1 MGAKKTITF
10 APSFIYGT
18 IINYILVM
26 NWFTDLI
33 TGTSIAHAVL
43 VLSGVVALGVLLSRI
58 KICGVSLGVTWILF
72 VGIVAG
78 HFGLSVNADILNFV
92 KEFGLILFV
101 YSVGLQVG
109 PGFFSSFKKGGL
121 TLNAVAV
128 MIVLI
133 SVLLA
138 YIIHLV
144 TGTSL
149 ITMAGVLCGAV
160 TNTPGLGAAQQ
171 SYVEATGVADPSIAM
186 GYAVAYPL
194 GVVGIVMSIVLV
206 KSLFGMSMEKELE
219 KASSSSA
226 DAAKM
231 ATKYSVEVKN
241 SAVIGK
247 TIAALHSLID
257 KDFVVSRLCRA
268 NGKVE
273 IPTSSTNLMEGD
285 KILVISV
292 EASREPVVTFFGNE
306 IEMSE
311 EEWTDMDSQLA
322 SRKIIV
328 TKHNINGKTLG
339 ELKIRSVFGLNVTR
353 VTRAG
358 IDLMA
363 TPDLELQVGDRV
375 RVVGDEKN
383 IESLAKTLGNSS
395 KQLSSPNLLAIFLGI
410 AVGVVFGSIPFMLPG
425 MPSPVKMGLAGGP
438 LIISILMGRFGHKF
452 KVVTYTTFSA
462 NMMLREVGISLFLAA
477 VGIASGAGF
486 VDTVVNQGGFAWIGY
501 GLIITLVPMFAGA
514 AIGRFV
520 FNFNYFQIMG
530 LIAGSGTNPSGLAY
544 SNSISP
550 INQQAVSYATIYPLV
565 MFLRVLTPQLLV
577 LMAL

>member
-1 MGAKKTITF
+1 MSWF
-10 APSFIYGT
+10 AE
-18 IINYILVM
+18 LV
-26 NWFTDLI
+26 
-33 TGTSIAHAVL
+33 TGNSIAHAVL

-78 HFGLSVNADILNFV
+78 HFGLSVNADILNFI

-128 MIVLI
+128 MTVLI
-133 SVLLA
+133 SVILA
-138 YIIHLV
+138 YVIHLV

-149 ITMAGVLCGAV
+149 TTMAGVLCGAV

-206 KSLFGMSMEKELE
+206 KGLFGMTMEKELE
-219 KASSSSA
+219 KATGSSA

-231 ATKYSVEVKN
+231 ATKYSVVVKGKN
-241 SAVIGK
+241 VIGK
-247 TIAALHSLID
+247 TIEVLHGMIE

-273 IPTSSTNLMEGD
+273 IPASSTILEEGD
-285 KILVISV
+285 RILVISV
-292 EASREPVVTFFGNE
+292 EASREAVTSFFGE
-306 IEMSE
+306 AVEMSE
-311 EEWTDMDSQLA
+311 EEWKDMDSQMA

-363 TPDLELQVGDRV
+363 APDLELQVGDRV

-383 IESLAKTLGNSS
+383 IESLANALGNSS

-410 AVGVVFGSIPFMLPG
+410 AVGVIFGSIPFMLPG

-486 VDTVVNQGGFAWIGY
+486 VDTVLNKGGFAWIGY
-501 GLIITLVPMFAGA
+501 GLIITFVPMIAGA
-514 AIGRFV
+514 AIGRFC

-530 LIAGSGTNPSGLAY
+530 LIAGCGTNPSGLAY

-577 LMAL
+577 IMAL

>member
-1 MGAKKTITF
+1 M
-10 APSFIYGT
+10 S
-18 IINYILVM
+18 
-26 NWFTDLI
+26 WFTDLI

-121 TLNAVAV
+121 TLNGVAV
-128 MIVLI
+128 LIVLM

-138 YIIHLV
+138 YVIHLV

-206 KSLFGMSMEKELE
+206 KSLFGMTMEKELE
-219 KASSSSA
+219 KATGSNA

-247 TIAALHSLID
+247 TIAALHSLIE

-273 IPTSSTNLMEGD
+273 IPASGTTLMDGD

-292 EASREPVVTFFGNE
+292 EASKEPVVTFFGKE

-311 EEWTDMDSQLA
+311 DEWTDMDSQLA

-363 TPDLELQVGDRV
+363 APDLELQVGDRV

-410 AVGVVFGSIPFMLPG
+410 AVGVVFGSVPFMLPG

-501 GLIITLVPMFAGA
+501 GLIITLVPMIAGA

>member
-1 MGAKKTITF
+1 
-10 APSFIYGT
+10 
-18 IINYILVM
+18 M
-26 NWFTDLI
+26 NWFSDLI

-121 TLNAVAV
+121 TLNGVAV
-128 MIVLI
+128 LTVLM

-171 SYVEATGVADPSIAM
+171 AYVEATGVADPSIAM

-194 GVVGIVMSIVLV
+194 GVVGIVMSIVLI

-219 KASSSSA
+219 KATGSNA

-247 TIAALHSLID
+247 TIEALHSLID
-257 KDFVVSRLCRA
+257 KDFVVSRLCRVS
-268 NGKVE
+268 GKVE
-273 IPTSSTNLMEGD
+273 IPTSTTALMEGD
-285 KILVISV
+285 KLLVISV
-292 EASREPVVTFFGNE
+292 EANKEHLVAFLGQE
-306 IEMSE
+306 IEMSS
-311 EEWTDMDSQLA
+311 EEWQDMDSQMA

-328 TKHNINGKTLG
+328 TKHSVNGKTLG

-363 TPDLELQVGDRV
+363 APDLELQVGDRV

-383 IESLAKTLGNSS
+383 IENLAKALGNSS

-410 AVGVVFGSIPFMLPG
+410 AVGVIFGSIPFMLPG

-486 VDTVVNQGGFAWIGY
+486 VDTVVNKGGFAWIGY
-501 GLIITLVPMFAGA
+501 GLIITLVPMIAGA

-520 FNFNYFQIMG
+520 FKFNYFQLMG

-577 LMAL
+577 IMSL

>member
-1 MGAKKTITF
+1 M
-10 APSFIYGT
+10 S
-18 IINYILVM
+18 
-26 NWFTDLI
+26 WFNELI

-72 VGIVAG
+72 VGIIAG
-78 HFGLSVNADILNFV
+78 HFGLTVDPAINNFI

-121 TLNAVAV
+121 TLNGVAV
-128 MIVLI
+128 LIVLM

-138 YIIHLV
+138 YIIHMV

-149 ITMAGVLCGAV
+149 VTMVGVLCGAV

-171 SYVEATGVADPSIAM
+171 TYLEATGAADPSIAM
-186 GYAVAYPL
+186 GYAVSYPL
-194 GVVGIVMSIVLV
+194 GVVGIVMSIVV
-206 KSLFGMSMEKELE
+206 IKGLFGMTMEKELE
-219 KASSSSA
+219 RATGSSA

-231 ATKYSVEVKN
+231 ATKYTVEVRN
-241 SAVIGK
+241 SAIIDK
-247 TIAALHSLID
+247 TIESLHGLID

-273 IPTSSTNLMEGD
+273 IPASETRLYEGD
-285 KILVISV
+285 RILVISV
-292 EASREPVVTFFGNE
+292 ESNKESIVAFFGE
-306 IEMSE
+306 QVQVSV
-311 EEWTDMDSQLA
+311 EEWKDMDSQLSA
-322 SRKIIV
+322 RKIIV
-328 TKHNINGKTLG
+328 TKHKINGKTLG
-339 ELKIRSVFGLNVTR
+339 ELKVRSVFGVNVTR

-358 IDLMA
+358 IDLVA
-363 TPDLELQVGDRV
+363 APDLELQIGDRV
-375 RVVGDEKN
+375 LAVGDEKKL
-383 IESLAKTLGNSS
+383 ESFAKMLGNSS
-395 KQLSSPNLLAIFLGI
+395 KQLREPNLLAIFLGI

-425 MPSPVKMGLAGGP
+425 MPQPVKMGLAGGP
-438 LIISILMGRFGHKF
+438 LIIAILISRFGYKF
-452 KVVTYTTFSA
+452 HVVTYTTLSA

-501 GLIITLVPMFAGA
+501 GVIITLVPMLAGA

-520 FNFNYFQIMG
+520 FKFNYFQLMG

-544 SNSISP
+544 SNSVSP
-550 INQQAVSYATIYPLV
+550 INQQAVSYATVYPLV
-565 MFLRVLTPQLLV
+565 MFLRVLTPQILI

>member
-1 MGAKKTITF
+1 
-10 APSFIYGT
+10 
-18 IINYILVM
+18 M
-26 NWFTDLI
+26 NWFTELM

-78 HFGLSVNADILNFV
+78 HFGLSVNADILNFI

-128 MIVLI
+128 ITVLI

-206 KSLFGMSMEKELE
+206 KGLFGMTMEKELE
-219 KASSSSA
+219 KATGSSA

-231 ATKYSVEVKN
+231 ATKYSVAVKGSN
-241 SAVIGK
+241 VVGK
-247 TIAALHSLID
+247 TIEALHGMID

-273 IPTSSTNLMEGD
+273 IPASSTILEEGD
-285 KILVISV
+285 RILVISV
-292 EASREPVVTFFGNE
+292 EASKEAVTAFFGEE
-306 IEMSE
+306 IQVSE
-311 EEWTDMDSQLA
+311 EEWKDMDSQMA

-339 ELKIRSVFGLNVTR
+339 ELKVRSVFGLNVTR

-363 TPDLELQVGDRV
+363 SPDLELQVGDRV

-383 IESLAKTLGNSS
+383 IESLAKALGNSS

-486 VDTVVNQGGFAWIGY
+486 VDTVVNKGGFAWIGY
-501 GLIITLVPMFAGA
+501 GLIITFVPMIAGA
-514 AIGRFV
+514 AIGRFC

-577 LMAL
+577 IMAL

>member
-1 MGAKKTITF
+1 
-10 APSFIYGT
+10 
-18 IINYILVM
+18 M
-26 NWFTDLI
+26 NWFSDLI

-78 HFGLSVNADILNFV
+78 HFGLSVNGDILNFV

-121 TLNAVAV
+121 TLNGVAV
-128 MIVLI
+128 LTVLM

-171 SYVEATGVADPSIAM
+171 AYVEATGVADPSIAM

-194 GVVGIVMSIVLV
+194 GVVGIVMSIVLI

-219 KASSSSA
+219 KATGSNA

-241 SAVIGK
+241 NAVISK
-247 TIAALHSLID
+247 TIEALHSLID

-268 NGKVE
+268 TGKVE
-273 IPTSSTNLMEGD
+273 IPTSTTTLMEGD
-285 KILVISV
+285 KVLVISV
-292 EASREPVVTFFGNE
+292 EANKEHLVAFLGQE
-306 IEMSE
+306 IEMSS
-311 EEWTDMDSQLA
+311 EEWQDMDSQMA

-328 TKHNINGKTLG
+328 TKHSINGKTLG

-363 TPDLELQVGDRV
+363 APDLELQVGDRV

-383 IESLAKTLGNSS
+383 IENLAKALGNSS
-395 KQLSSPNLLAIFLGI
+395 KQLSTPNLLPIFLGI
-410 AVGVVFGSIPFMLPG
+410 AVGVIFGSIPFMLPG

-486 VDTVVNQGGFAWIGY
+486 VDTVVNKGGFAWIGY
-501 GLIITLVPMFAGA
+501 GLIITFVPMIAGA

-520 FNFNYFQIMG
+520 FKFNYFQLMG

>member
-1 MGAKKTITF
+1 MYYLCPRIF
-10 APSFIYGT
+10 C
-18 IINYILVM
+18 ILVLCITEKI
-26 NWFTDLI
+26 WFMSWFAELV
-33 TGTSIAHAVL
+33 TGNSIAHAVL

-78 HFGLSVNADILNFV
+78 HFGLSVNADILNFI

-128 MIVLI
+128 MTVLI

-138 YIIHLV
+138 YVIHLV

-149 ITMAGVLCGAV
+149 TTMAGVLCGAV

-206 KSLFGMSMEKELE
+206 KGLFGMTMEKELE
-219 KASSSSA
+219 KATGASA

-231 ATKYSVEVKN
+231 ATKYSVVVKGKN
-241 SAVIGK
+241 VIGK
-247 TIAALHSLID
+247 TIEVLHGMIE

-273 IPTSSTNLMEGD
+273 IPASSTILEEGD
-285 KILVISV
+285 RILVISV
-292 EASREPVVTFFGNE
+292 EASRKAVTSFFGE
-306 IEMSE
+306 AVEMSE
-311 EEWTDMDSQLA
+311 EEWKDMDSQMA

-363 TPDLELQVGDRV
+363 APDLELQVGDRV

-383 IESLAKTLGNSS
+383 IESLANALGNSS

-410 AVGVVFGSIPFMLPG
+410 AVGVIFGSIPFMLPG

-486 VDTVVNQGGFAWIGY
+486 VDTVLNKGGFAWIGY
-501 GLIITLVPMFAGA
+501 GLIITFVPMIAGA
-514 AIGRFV
+514 AIGRFCL
-520 FNFNYFQIMG
+520 NFNYFQIMG
-530 LIAGSGTNPSGLAY
+530 LIAGCGTNPSGLAY

-577 LMAL
+577 IMAL

>member
-1 MGAKKTITF
+1 MD
-10 APSFIYGT
+10 
-18 IINYILVM
+18 
-26 NWFTDLI
+26 WFSELM

-78 HFGLSVNADILNFV
+78 HFGLSVNADILNFI

-121 TLNAVAV
+121 TLNGVAV
-128 MIVLI
+128 ITVFI

-206 KSLFGMSMEKELE
+206 KGLFGMTMEKELE
-219 KASSSSA
+219 KATGASA
-226 DAAKM
+226 DASKM
-231 ATKYSVEVKN
+231 ATKYSV
-241 SAVIGK
+241 AVRGGNIIGK
-247 TIAALHSLID
+247 TIETLHGMID

-273 IPTSSTNLMEGD
+273 IPTSSTTLSEGD
-285 KILVISV
+285 RILVISV
-292 EASREPVVTFFGNE
+292 EANKEAVTNFFGQE

-311 EEWTDMDSQLA
+311 EEWKDMDSQMA

-383 IESLAKTLGNSS
+383 ISSLANALGNSS

-486 VDTVVNQGGFAWIGY
+486 VDTVVNKGGFAWIGY
-501 GLIITLVPMFAGA
+501 GLIITFVPMIAGA
-514 AIGRFV
+514 AIGRFC

-530 LIAGSGTNPSGLAY
+530 LIAGCGTNPSGLAY

-577 LMAL
+577 IMAL

>member
-1 MGAKKTITF
+1 MLLILPPF
-10 APSFIYGT
+10 FFRRSFI
-18 IINYILVM
+18 M
-26 NWFTDLI
+26 NWFTELI
-33 TGTSIAHAVL
+33 AGTSIAHAVL
-43 VLSGVVALGVLLSRI
+43 VLTSVVALGVLLSRI

-78 HFGLSVNADILNFV
+78 HFGLTVNQDILNFI

-121 TLNAVAV
+121 TLNGVAV
-128 MIVLI
+128 ITVFI

-138 YIIHLV
+138 YFIHLA

-149 ITMAGVLCGAV
+149 TTMAGVLCGAV

-171 SYVEATGVADPSIAM
+171 TYVEATGVADPSIAM

-194 GVVGIVMSIVLV
+194 GVVGIVMSIVLI
-206 KSLFGMSMEKELE
+206 KGLFGMTMEKELE
-219 KASSSSA
+219 KAAGSSA

-231 ATKYSVEVKN
+231 ATKYSVLVKGRE
-241 SAVIGK
+241 ITGK
-247 TIAALHSLID
+247 TIEALHGMID

-273 IPTSSTNLMEGD
+273 IPASATTLDAGD
-285 KILVISV
+285 RILIISV
-292 EASREPVVTFFGNE
+292 EANKESVASFFGEE
-306 IEMSE
+306 IQMSE
-311 EEWTDMDSQLA
+311 EEWKDMDSQMA

-438 LIISILMGRFGHKF
+438 LIISILMGSFGHKF

-486 VDTVVNQGGFAWIGY
+486 VDTVVNKGGFAWIGY
-501 GLIITLVPMFAGA
+501 GLIITFVPMIAGA

-520 FNFNYFQIMG
+520 FKFNYFQLMG
-530 LIAGSGTNPSGLAY
+530 LIAGCGTNPSGLAY

-565 MFLRVLTPQLLV
+565 MFLRVLTPQILV

>member
-1 MGAKKTITF
+1 MSWF
-10 APSFIYGT
+10 AE
-18 IINYILVM
+18 LV
-26 NWFTDLI
+26 
-33 TGTSIAHAVL
+33 TGNSIAHAVL

-78 HFGLSVNADILNFV
+78 HFGLSVNADILNFI

-128 MIVLI
+128 MTVLI

-138 YIIHLV
+138 YVIHLV

-149 ITMAGVLCGAV
+149 TTMAGVLCGAV

-206 KSLFGMSMEKELE
+206 KGLFGMTMEKELE
-219 KASSSSA
+219 KATGSSA

-231 ATKYSVEVKN
+231 ATKYSVVVKGKN
-241 SAVIGK
+241 VIGK
-247 TIAALHSLID
+247 TIEVLHGMIE

-273 IPTSSTNLMEGD
+273 IPASSTILEEGD
-285 KILVISV
+285 RILVISV
-292 EASREPVVTFFGNE
+292 EASREAVTSFFGE
-306 IEMSE
+306 AVEMSE
-311 EEWTDMDSQLA
+311 EEWKDMDSQMA

-363 TPDLELQVGDRV
+363 APDLELQVGDRV

-383 IESLAKTLGNSS
+383 IESLANALGNSS

-410 AVGVVFGSIPFMLPG
+410 AVGVIFGSIPFMLPG

-486 VDTVVNQGGFAWIGY
+486 VDTVLNKGGFAWIGY
-501 GLIITLVPMFAGA
+501 GLIITFVPMIAGA
-514 AIGRFV
+514 AIGRFC

-530 LIAGSGTNPSGLAY
+530 LIAGCGTNPSGLAY

-577 LMAL
+577 IMAL

>member
-1 MGAKKTITF
+1 
-10 APSFIYGT
+10 
-18 IINYILVM
+18 M
-26 NWFTDLI
+26 NWLNELI

-72 VGIVAG
+72 VGIIAG
-78 HFGLSVNADILNFV
+78 HFGLTVDPSINNFI

-121 TLNAVAV
+121 TLNGVAV
-128 MIVLI
+128 LIVLM

-138 YIIHLV
+138 YIIHAV

-149 ITMAGVLCGAV
+149 VTMVGVLCGAV

-171 SYVEATGVADPSIAM
+171 TYLEATGAADPSIAM
-186 GYAVAYPL
+186 GYAVSYPL
-194 GVVGIVMSIVLV
+194 GVVGIVMSIVV
-206 KSLFGMSMEKELE
+206 IKGLFGMTMEKELE
-219 KASSSSA
+219 RATGSSA

-231 ATKYSVEVKN
+231 ATKFTVEVKN
-241 SAVIGK
+241 SAIIDK
-247 TIAALHSLID
+247 TIESLHGLID

-273 IPTSSTNLMEGD
+273 IPASGTKLYEGD
-285 KILVISV
+285 RILVISV
-292 EASREPVVTFFGNE
+292 ESNMDSIVAFFGE
-306 IEMSE
+306 QVEVSV
-311 EEWTDMDSQLA
+311 EEWKDMDSQLSA
-322 SRKIIV
+322 RKIIV
-328 TKHNINGKTLG
+328 TKHKINGKTLG
-339 ELKIRSVFGLNVTR
+339 ELKVRSVFGVNVTR
-353 VTRAG
+353 VNRAG
-358 IDLMA
+358 IDLVA
-363 TPDLELQVGDRV
+363 APDLELQIGDRV
-375 RVVGDEKN
+375 LAVGDEKKL
-383 IESLAKTLGNSS
+383 ESFAKMLGNSS
-395 KQLSSPNLLAIFLGI
+395 KQLREPNLLAIFLGI

-425 MPSPVKMGLAGGP
+425 MPQPVKMGLAGGP
-438 LIISILMGRFGHKF
+438 LIIAILISRFGYKF
-452 KVVTYTTFSA
+452 KVVTYTTLSA

-486 VDTVVNQGGFAWIGY
+486 VDTVVNKGGFAWIGY
-501 GLIITLVPMFAGA
+501 GVIITLVPMLAGA

-520 FNFNYFQIMG
+520 FKFNYFQLMG

-544 SNSISP
+544 SNSVSP
-550 INQQAVSYATIYPLV
+550 INQQAVSYATVYPLV
-565 MFLRVLTPQLLV
+565 MFLRVLTPQILI